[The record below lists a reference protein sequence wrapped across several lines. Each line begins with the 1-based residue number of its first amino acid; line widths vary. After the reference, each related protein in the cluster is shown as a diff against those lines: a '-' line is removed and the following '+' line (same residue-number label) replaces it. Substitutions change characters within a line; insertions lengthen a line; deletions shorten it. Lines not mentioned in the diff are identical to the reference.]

1 MGSSRAV
8 TAPAEPFFFIEKAR
22 VSSAVATLRRLLK
35 ARLALSSVRGVP
47 EAGEL
52 DADAARLFADIE
64 QTALRLGNLAR
75 EGGATFDGE
84 ILALR
89 NEAGGLW
96 LDYREAR
103 DLKPARKKRRRTTA
117 EYVRHYRERRRRG
130 VRHVVQVEVTG
141 DDLAAL
147 IERGL
152 LTEAEAA
159 DRKSVAEV
167 IEEKLVEFL
176 RGGKKS

>member
-1 MGSSRAV
+1 MACPRPASWTQTRRGFLPISSR
-8 TAPAEPFFFIEKAR
+8 
-22 VSSAVATLRRLLK
+22 RRLGWGTWPAK
-35 ARLALSSVRGVP
+35 AGPRS
-47 EAGEL
+47 
-52 DADAARLFADIE
+52 
-64 QTALRLGNLAR
+64 TAKSWRYG
-75 EGGATFDGE
+75 TKQ
-84 ILALR
+84 
-89 NEAGGLW
+89 GLW